1 MHGSS
6 SNGHH
11 FGSQLFNMEAESRN
25 IEKEGGSILLTL
37 HAKLYYDA
45 SLKAFGGEDAV
56 MQEDMRS
63 RGV

>member
-1 MHGSS
+1 
-6 SNGHH
+6 
-11 FGSQLFNMEAESRN
+11 MEAESRN